1 MRGKSWAVTC
11 LSRVTNAMSRTSSH
25 LTCCSCDL
33 RLELLVLQVSVSHSL
48 AICCQGYYHEEMC
61 RSISP
66 KYTHATNVY
75 IYTTSLCSLPSPSLI
90 LIQSISLFCSLLS
103 PSYAYLPAVH
113 FLSPFLIL
121 LLCKSSSNSISLKR
135 AHFPCHIPADFR
147 LNKSKSN
154 IWKMTTKLKTD
165 SGVCSLLTSLSL
177 ISNYTPLQMGSEG
190 WLYVKHNLVSNYIN
204 YNSFLS
210 TFQRQRTNTE
220 EFINH

>member
-1 MRGKSWAVTC
+1 
-11 LSRVTNAMSRTSSH
+11 MSRTSSH

-33 RLELLVLQVSVSHSL
+33 RLELLVLQVSVGHSL

-66 KYTHATNVY
+66 TYTHATNVY
-75 IYTTSLCSLPSPSLI
+75 IYTTSLCSLLSPSLI

-147 LNKSKSN
+147 LNK
-154 IWKMTTKLKTD
+154 IQIEYLK
-165 SGVCSLLTSLSL
+165 
-177 ISNYTPLQMGSEG
+177 
-190 WLYVKHNLVSNYIN
+190 N
-204 YNSFLS
+204 YNKIE
-210 TFQRQRTNTE
+210 N
-220 EFINH
+220 